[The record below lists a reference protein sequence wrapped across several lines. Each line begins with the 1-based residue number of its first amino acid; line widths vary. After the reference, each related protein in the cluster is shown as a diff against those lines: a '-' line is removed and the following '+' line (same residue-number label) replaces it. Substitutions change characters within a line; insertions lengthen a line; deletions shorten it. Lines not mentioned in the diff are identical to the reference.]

1 MSTTLTP
8 AASGTSLAAFGSTGT
23 SMAAS
28 GSTGTGGQTRAR
40 TATTGLS
47 TDFNTFLTLLTT
59 QLRNQDPTNAM
70 DVNKMTEQL
79 VQFSSVEQQVQTN
92 SNLQQLIT
100 LQQGNTLTSA
110 SNLLGRVIEVESDRL
125 SLQNSQA
132 ALRLPAAGAAQS
144 ALVQIADPT
153 GRVVRE
159 ARVPLGGAPAG
170 WNWDGRDGAGRQL
183 ADGAYQFTV
192 QGTDAG
198 GGPVTM
204 AANVLARATGVQRG
218 SAGVTIQF
226 GALSLGYD
234 RMRSVQP

>member
-1 MSTTLTP
+1 MSTTLTT
-8 AASGTSLAAFGSTGT
+8 AASGTSL
-23 SMAAS
+23 AAS

-40 TATTGLS
+40 TATTGLG

-110 SNLLGRVIEVESDRL
+110 SNLLGRVIEVESNRL

-144 ALVQIADPT
+144 ALVQIADTT

-170 WNWDGRDGAGRQL
+170 WNWDGRDSAGRQL

-218 SAGVTIQF
+218 SEGVTIQF

>member
-1 MSTTLTP
+1 MSTTL
-8 AASGTSLAAFGSTGT
+8 SGTSLAASGTTGT
-23 SMAAS
+23 A
-28 GSTGTGGQTRAR
+28 GQTRAR
-40 TATTGLS
+40 TTTSGIG

-79 VQFSSVEQQVQTN
+79 VQFSGVEQQVQTN

-110 SNLLGRVIEVESDRL
+110 SGLLGRVIEVESDRM

-144 ALVQIADPT
+144 ALVQISDST

-159 ARVPLGGAPAG
+159 ARVALGAAPAR
-170 WNWDGRDGAGRQL
+170 WSWDGKDAQGRQL

-198 GGPVTM
+198 GGPVTL
-204 AANVLARATGVQRG
+204 AATVMARATGVERG
-218 SAGVTIQF
+218 SNGVTIQF
-226 GALSLGYD
+226 GTLSLGYD
-234 RMRSVQP
+234 KMRSVQP

>member
-1 MSTTLTP
+1 MSTTI
-8 AASGTSLAAFGSTGT
+8 SGTSLAAAGT
-23 SMAAS
+23 
-28 GSTGTGGQTRAR
+28 TGTGGQTRAR
-40 TATTGLS
+40 TATTGIG

-79 VQFSSVEQQVQTN
+79 VSFSGVEQQVRTN

-110 SNLLGRVIEVESDRL
+110 SGLLGRVIEVESDRL

-132 ALRLPAAGAAQS
+132 ALRLPAAGAAQQ
-144 ALVQIADPT
+144 AMVQISDST

-159 ARVPLGGAPAG
+159 ARVPLGGAATS
-170 WNWDGRDGAGRQL
+170 WSWDGRDTAGRQL

-192 QGTDAG
+192 QGADAG
-198 GGPVTM
+198 GGPVTLT
-204 AANVLARATGVQRG
+204 ANVLARATGVERG
-218 SAGVTIQF
+218 SNGVTIQF

-234 RMRSVQP
+234 KMRSVQP

>member
-1 MSTTLTP
+1 MSTTLTT
-8 AASGTSLAAFGSTGT
+8 AASGSTGT
-23 SMAAS
+23 SLAAS

-40 TATTGLS
+40 TATTGLG

-144 ALVQIADPT
+144 ALVQIADTT

>member
-1 MSTTLTP
+1 MSTTI
-8 AASGTSLAAFGSTGT
+8 SGTSLASSGT
-23 SMAAS
+23 
-28 GSTGTGGQTRAR
+28 TGTGGQTRAR
-40 TATTGLS
+40 TTTGLG

-79 VQFSSVEQQVQTN
+79 VQFSGVEQQVQTN
-92 SNLQQLIT
+92 TNLTQLIT

-110 SNLLGRVIEVESDRL
+110 SNLLGRVIEVESDQL
-125 SLQNSQA
+125 ALQNSQA
-132 ALRLPAAGAAQS
+132 AMRLPAAGAAQT
-144 ALVQIADPT
+144 ALVQISDPT

-159 ARVPLGGAPAG
+159 QRLPLTAEPSS
-170 WNWDGRDGAGRQL
+170 WSWDGLDTQGRQL
-183 ADGAYQFTV
+183 ADGAYRFTI

-198 GGPVTM
+198 GGPVTLQ
-204 AANVLARATGVQRG
+204 ANVLARATGVQRG
-218 SAGVTIQF
+218 SGGVTIQF